1 MSPKK
6 SGDKSVCV
14 CVHAHIHTHAHM
26 HAHTLVHTYTHTLTH
41 VYANFLD
48 KSNGEK
54 NQVST
59 GQVSLV

>member
-1 MSPKK
+1 MFDVPSLAKIF
-6 SGDKSVCV
+6 
-14 CVHAHIHTHAHM
+14 A
-26 HAHTLVHTYTHTLTH
+26 VHTRTHTH
-41 VYANFLD
+41 VYTNFLD